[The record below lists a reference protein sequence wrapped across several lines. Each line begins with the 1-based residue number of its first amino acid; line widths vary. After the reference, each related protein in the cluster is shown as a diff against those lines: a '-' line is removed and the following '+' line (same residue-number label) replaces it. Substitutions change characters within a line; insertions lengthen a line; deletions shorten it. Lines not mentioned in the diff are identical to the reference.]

1 MANESPAADDSAATL
16 KIGIARLLNSDKFSD
31 LTITCRGKIF
41 KAHKAVV
48 CQQSRFFDN
57 ACKKNT
63 FKVGQ
68 KRPYEESETGN
79 VDLSYDDP
87 AAVEAMYQYF
97 YKCDYSE
104 LAKGSPNPMLL
115 HVRIYC
121 LACKYEVEALK
132 SAAAKLFRATAET
145 EDFDAQKLT
154 PIIREIYDNTDD
166 QDKLLRPE
174 IVQIVVDSRFD
185 IYKDASGD
193 FAIMMMELGEFGKDV
208 FFAMSAASAGP
219 PDDTQFVCK
228 TKGVYFNIDLG
239 MVHKSFREDNQGAT
253 LKKGVASL
261 LGSDK
266 FSDMT
271 ITCKDNRVFKV
282 HRAVICTQS
291 EVFDKMCTKN
301 WKEKNESN
309 IDLTDQDTDAVEAL
323 LAYLYTSEYTAK
335 EKENALVLHVHVY
348 QLAHMYLI
356 GELCKVAAELFD
368 KAAEEDWNLP
378 SFPLAVQETY
388 ANPEAEEK
396 TLRKIVVKHAVDNLS
411 ELLEDDEGE
420 FAKTMVVF
428 GEFGKDVSRALIEE
442 SGSSYRS
449 KKMKDYRC
457 PDYSFHF
464 RLDLRNVAAPYKESP
479 KCPYCHV
486 QHLAKMTSGDKTA
499 TIFYIHT
506 CTTCDKR
513 MESGSHKGS
522 TYSLWCNSCNINRT
536 FKLVGQRIE

>member
-1 MANESPAADDSAATL
+1 MANELPAADDSAATL

-185 IYKDASGD
+185 IHKDTSGD
-193 FAIMMMELGEFGKDV
+193 FAIMMMELGEFGKDI
-208 FFAMSAASAGP
+208 FFAMSAVPAGP

-228 TKGVYFNIDLG
+228 T
-239 MVHKSFREDNQGAT
+239 MDNQGAT

-271 ITCKDNRVFKV
+271 ITCKDSRVFKV
-282 HRAVICTQS
+282 HRSVICTQS

-356 GELCKVAAELFD
+356 GELCKVAAKSFD
-368 KAAEEDWNLP
+368 EAAEKDWNLP
-378 SFPLAVQETY
+378 SFLLAVQETY
-388 ANPEAEEK
+388 TNPEAEEK
-396 TLRKIVVKHAVDNLS
+396 TLRKLVAEHVVDNLS
-411 ELLEDDEGE
+411 ELLKDDEGE
-420 FAKTMVVF
+420 FAKTMVAF

-442 SGSSYRS
+442 SGPSCRS

-457 PDYSFHF
+457 PSYSYHF

-479 KCPYCHV
+479 KCPNCHA
-486 QHLAKMTSGDKTA
+486 QHLVEMTSGDKTA
-499 TIFYIHT
+499 TVFYIYS
-506 CTTCDKR
+506 CPTCDKR
-513 MESGSHKGS
+513 LESGSHS
-522 TYSLWCNSCNINRT
+522 SSAHHLWCNSCNTSRA
-536 FKLVGQRIE
+536 FKLVGQRIKQ